1 MKLEQ
6 GRPADC
12 AGRLPK
18 EVRVYDLLDQL
29 GVDYQRI
36 DHEAAMTMEAC
47 AAIDEVLDAVI
58 RHFHEE
64 RGWQV
69 LSVMEMMEISER
81 ECNDTSL
88 DYCPPYK
95 VVHTFEYE
103 ENTIV
108 FYSYCHRFDGKQSTS
123 YAVRVLKHNDDG
135 TLSFDSG
142 FADFVLSAP
151 DGNENYYYFTN
162 IYTSKGDKSIS
173 FLYLPK
179 DTEKCIYV
187 DGIKAEKVLVS
198 IDNRQFYL
206 CYAVS
211 SRDTFL
217 SNLFTPISD
226 RHKIEVK

>member
-1 MKLEQ
+1 
-6 GRPADC
+6 
-12 AGRLPK
+12 
-18 EVRVYDLLDQL
+18 
-29 GVDYQRI
+29 
-36 DHEAAMTMEAC
+36 ME
-47 AAIDEVLDAVI
+47 LN
-58 RHFHEE
+58 
-64 RGWQV
+64 
-69 LSVMEMMEISER
+69 ER
-81 ECNDTSL
+81 EANDTSL
-88 DYCPPYK
+88 DYCPPYE
-95 VVHTFEYE
+95 VVHTFDYDK
-103 ENTIV
+103 NTIV
-108 FYSYCHRFDGKQSTS
+108 FYSYCYSFDGEESAF
-123 YAVRVLKHNDDG
+123 YAVRILKHNDDG

-142 FADFVLSAP
+142 FADFHMNEP

-162 IYTSKGDKSIS
+162 IHTSTGDKSIS

-217 SNLFTPISD
+217 SNLFTSISD

>member
-1 MKLEQ
+1 MKKRHITIVIVFLVVFLLVCFVLGANVILTNLVDNSNTVCRGQ
-6 GRPADC
+6 KFSSA
-12 AGRLPK
+12 K
-18 EVRVYDLLDQL
+18 E
-29 GVDYQRI
+29 
-36 DHEAAMTMEAC
+36 
-47 AAIDEVLDAVI
+47 AIQA
-58 RHFHEE
+58 
-64 RGWQV
+64 
-69 LSVMEMMEISER
+69 MEISER

-108 FYSYCHRFDGKQSTS
+108 FYSYCYSFDGESSTS

-142 FADFVLSAP
+142 FADFVLSEP

-162 IYTSKGDKSIS
+162 IHTSKGYKSIS
-173 FLYLPK
+173 ILYLAK

-198 IDNRQFYL
+198 VEDREFYI
-206 CYAVS
+206 CYAIS
-211 SRDTFL
+211 NRDTFL
-217 SNLFTPISD
+217 SDLFTPISD
-226 RHKIEVK
+226 RHEVEIK

>member
-1 MKLEQ
+1 MKKQ
-6 GRPADC
+6 HITIVIVC
-12 AGRLPK
+12 S
-18 EVRVYDLLDQL
+18 VVFLLACFLL
-29 GVDYQRI
+29 GANALLTNLVESSNIVCCGQKFSSAE
-36 DHEAAMTMEAC
+36 EAIQA
-47 AAIDEVLDAVI
+47 
-58 RHFHEE
+58 
-64 RGWQV
+64 
-69 LSVMEMMEISER
+69 MEISER

-108 FYSYCHRFDGKQSTS
+108 FYSYCHSFDGKQSTS

-142 FADFVLSAP
+142 FADFVLSEP

-162 IYTSKGDKSIS
+162 IYTSKGVKSIS

-198 IDNRQFYL
+198 VDNRQFYL

-217 SNLFTPISD
+217 SNLFTSISD

>member
-1 MKLEQ
+1 MKKQ
-6 GRPADC
+6 HITIVIVC
-12 AGRLPK
+12 S
-18 EVRVYDLLDQL
+18 VVFLLACFLL
-29 GVDYQRI
+29 GVNALLTNLVESSNIVCIGQKFSSAE
-36 DHEAAMTMEAC
+36 EAIQA
-47 AAIDEVLDAVI
+47 
-58 RHFHEE
+58 
-64 RGWQV
+64 
-69 LSVMEMMEISER
+69 MEISER
-81 ECNDTSL
+81 ERNDTSL

-108 FYSYCHRFDGKQSTS
+108 FYSYCHSFDGKQGTS

-142 FADFVLSAP
+142 FADFVLSEP

-217 SNLFTPISD
+217 SNLFTSISD

>member
-1 MKLEQ
+1 MKKQ
-6 GRPADC
+6 HITIVIVCSA
-12 AGRLPK
+12 
-18 EVRVYDLLDQL
+18 VFLLACFLL
-29 GVDYQRI
+29 GANALLTNLVESSNIVCSGQKFSSAE
-36 DHEAAMTMEAC
+36 EAIQA
-47 AAIDEVLDAVI
+47 
-58 RHFHEE
+58 
-64 RGWQV
+64 
-69 LSVMEMMEISER
+69 MEISER

-108 FYSYCHRFDGKQSTS
+108 FYSYCHSFDGKQSTS

-142 FADFVLSAP
+142 FADFVLSEP

-217 SNLFTPISD
+217 SNLFTSISD

>member
-1 MKLEQ
+1 MKKQ
-6 GRPADC
+6 HITIVVC
-12 AGRLPK
+12 S
-18 EVRVYDLLDQL
+18 VVFLLVCFLL
-29 GVDYQRI
+29 GANALLTNLVESSNTVCRGQKFSSAE
-36 DHEAAMTMEAC
+36 EAIQA
-47 AAIDEVLDAVI
+47 
-58 RHFHEE
+58 
-64 RGWQV
+64 
-69 LSVMEMMEISER
+69 MEISER

-108 FYSYCHRFDGKQSTS
+108 FYSYCYSFDGEPSTS

-142 FADFVLSAP
+142 FADFVLSEP

-162 IYTSKGDKSIS
+162 IHTSNGHKSIS

-179 DTEKCIYV
+179 DTEKRIYI

-198 IDNRQFYL
+198 VENREFYI
-206 CYAVS
+206 CYAIS

-217 SNLFTPISD
+217 SNLFTSISD
-226 RHKIEVK
+226 RHKIEIK